1 MNKPFEGLLGNSSE
15 LKMIEYLLPL
25 DEIEYDITELS
36 KGVGISRL
44 TTTEIVNKFVKW
56 GILKLTKTTGN
67 MTYYSI
73 NNKSPIVESI
83 KQFNNTLIENILG
96 DEMLYEI
103 HDYWTR
109 MSIVRQL
116 PRLKAGACQ

>member
-36 KGVGISRL
+36 KGVGISIL

-56 GILKLTKTTGN
+56 DILKLTRTMGN

-73 NNKSPIVESI
+73 NYP
-83 KQFNNTLIENILG
+83 G
-96 DEMLYEI
+96 
-103 HDYWTR
+103 
-109 MSIVRQL
+109 
-116 PRLKAGACQ
+116 LKAGACQ

>member
-36 KGVGISRL
+36 KDVGISRP

-56 GILKLTKTTGN
+56 GILKLTRTTGN

-83 KQFNNTLIENILG
+83 EQFNNTLIENILG

-103 HDYWTR
+103 HDYWKTR
-109 MSIVRQL
+109 MSIVH
-116 PRLKAGACQ
+116 KNTGKSKTK